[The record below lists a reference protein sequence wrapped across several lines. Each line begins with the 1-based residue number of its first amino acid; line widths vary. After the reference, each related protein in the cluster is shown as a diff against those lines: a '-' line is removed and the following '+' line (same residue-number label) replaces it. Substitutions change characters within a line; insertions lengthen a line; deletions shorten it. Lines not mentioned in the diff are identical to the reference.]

1 MGIHRTRLYLGRVE
15 LAFSFGII
23 LKKKGV
29 SNIYNVGHARCVV
42 PAVKTKQNLVRG
54 RVWCRLSS
62 ERVHIMNYTRTRVHH
77 MCYITP
83 RVYSVTS
90 GTRVTVRHAC
100 YSTPRVYATRVH
112 HACTPRP
119 GYRPRHAAIWH
130 CPYRYELYMKST
142 AVCSYEEYGGM
153 PIGRVRLY
161 TYMKSTVVC
170 PYEEYGGMPI

>member
-1 MGIHRTRLYLGRVE
+1 MGLLARHSARGRTMAVRTGDALKICKKLQGSAKYCTRVR
-15 LAFSFGII
+15 S
-23 LKKKGV
+23 
-29 SNIYNVGHARCVV
+29 YHVGHARCVV

-62 ERVHIMNYTRTRVHH
+62 ERVHSMNYTRTRVHH

-112 HACTPRP
+112 HAYTPRP

-130 CPYRYELYMKST
+130 CPYRYEII
-142 AVCSYEEYGGM
+142 YEEYGCM
-153 PIGRVRLY
+153 FV
-161 TYMKSTVVC
+161 
-170 PYEEYGGMPI
+170 

>member
-1 MGIHRTRLYLGRVE
+1 MVVLDVCDFTM
-15 LAFSFGII
+15 ATD
-23 LKKKGV
+23 
-29 SNIYNVGHARCVV
+29 VGHARCVV

-62 ERVHIMNYTRTRVHH
+62 ERVHSMNYTRTRVHR
-77 MCYITP
+77 MCNSYITP
-83 RVYSVTS
+83 RVYNVT
-90 GTRVTVRHAC
+90 TRVRHAC
-100 YSTPRVYATRVH
+100 TPRVYATRVH

-142 AVCSYEEYGGM
+142 VTAVCSYEEYGGM

>member
-1 MGIHRTRLYLGRVE
+1 MV
-15 LAFSFGII
+15 AC
-23 LKKKGV
+23 KV
-29 SNIYNVGHARCVV
+29 VGAGNRGCTHHLHARPPWGRALDFQKSPVQYAIVLLWHIAQV
-42 PAVKTKQNLVRG
+42 PL
-54 RVWCRLSS
+54 
-62 ERVHIMNYTRTRVHH
+62 
-77 MCYITP
+77 MCNSYITP
-83 RVYSVTS
+83 RVYNVT
-90 GTRVTVRHAC
+90 TRVRHAC
-100 YSTPRVYATRVH
+100 TPRVYATRVH

-170 PYEEYGGMPI
+170 PYEE

>member
-1 MGIHRTRLYLGRVE
+1 MMYCKNNHDGKSIESDFFSGATRHTD
-15 LAFSFGII
+15 
-23 LKKKGV
+23 
-29 SNIYNVGHARCVV
+29 VGHARCVV

-130 CPYRYELYMKST
+130 CPYRYEII
-142 AVCSYEEYGGM
+142 YEEYGCM
-153 PIGRVRLY
+153 FV
-161 TYMKSTVVC
+161 
-170 PYEEYGGMPI
+170 

>member
-1 MGIHRTRLYLGRVE
+1 MGSLGSLELLAPATRPVSERYTKCARMMLFF
-15 LAFSFGII
+15 LAR
-23 LKKKGV
+23 LALAH
-29 SNIYNVGHARCVV
+29 VGHARCVV

-62 ERVHIMNYTRTRVHH
+62 ERVHSMNYTRTRVHH

-130 CPYRYELYMKST
+130 CPYRYEII
-142 AVCSYEEYGGM
+142 YEEYGCM
-153 PIGRVRLY
+153 FV
-161 TYMKSTVVC
+161 
-170 PYEEYGGMPI
+170 